1 MLYICKFERD
11 FERARVGSCA
21 FIHIV
26 QGELHSEMY
35 SITFQNDFFFL
46 RAKKK
51 NIFMISAFA
60 IR

>member
-35 SITFQNDFFFL
+35 SITFQNDFFF
-46 RAKKK
+46 
-51 NIFMISAFA
+51 
-60 IR
+60 